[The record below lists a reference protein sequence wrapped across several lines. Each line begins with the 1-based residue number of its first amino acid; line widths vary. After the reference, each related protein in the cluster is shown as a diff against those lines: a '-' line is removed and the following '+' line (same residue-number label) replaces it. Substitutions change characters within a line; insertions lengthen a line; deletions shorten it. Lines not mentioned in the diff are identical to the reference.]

1 MDPLSQGSLGAALAQ
16 SGSNRD
22 TIKKAVLFGCFGG
35 LAPDLDIL
43 IFSTTDPLLFLEFH
57 RQFTHSLLFIP
68 FGALIVA
75 AATHWLFG
83 KGLRFK
89 QTYLFCLLGY
99 ATHGL
104 LDACTTYGTQ
114 LLWPITNERYA
125 WNNVSIIDPLFT
137 LPILALVITGVFRKE
152 PWFGRVAVIWAVTY
166 LSFGLLQR
174 DRAEAAGYEL
184 ARERGHEPLKLEAKP
199 GFANLLLWKTVY
211 ETETNYHVD
220 AIRVGFDTVVFP
232 GGKATK
238 LNLDKHFLWLD
249 PESQQAIDIERF
261 RWFSNNYLG
270 LDPNE
275 PNRIID
281 VRYSVVPNE
290 INALWGIDIQPDQP
304 KDAHVIWV
312 ASRQTSPEQ
321 TEKLWRMLTE

>member
-22 TIKKAVLFGCFGG
+22 TIKKAALFGCLGG

-99 ATHGL
+99 ATHGM

-137 LPILALVITGVFRKE
+137 LPIFALVITGLVRKE
-152 PWFGRVAVIWAVTY
+152 PWFGRVAMIWAVSY
-166 LSFGLLQR
+166 LSFGLVQR

-211 ETETNYHVD
+211 ETETHYHVD
-220 AIRVGFDTVVFP
+220 AVRVGFDTVTFS
-232 GGKATK
+232 GEKATK
-238 LNLDKHFLWLD
+238 LNLDEHLTWLD

-270 LDPNE
+270 LDPIE

-321 TEKLWRMLTE
+321 TAKLWRMLTE